1 MSKQLDRIEQRL
13 EELTSMVGAI
23 AWYFE
28 EAMDYLAVLDEEI
41 LLIEERLGIK
51 STRIRP
57 VPRPPGHTGAGAR
70 PPPQG

>member
-1 MSKQLDRIEQRL
+1 MDRIENRL

-51 STRIRP
+51 STRSGHL
-57 VPRPPGHTGAGAR
+57 PRPPSLVEEAVIR
-70 PPPQG
+70 PPEG